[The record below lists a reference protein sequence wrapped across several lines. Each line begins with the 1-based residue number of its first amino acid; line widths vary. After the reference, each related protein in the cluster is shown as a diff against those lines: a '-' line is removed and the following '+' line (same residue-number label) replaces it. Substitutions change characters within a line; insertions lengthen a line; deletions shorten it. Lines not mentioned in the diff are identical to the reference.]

1 MVFSKKVLTFFFT
14 PKKWENRPQKLLIIG
29 PTPFISQSSPDQRP
43 TAQNWFFILV
53 NLGTRHL
60 FSYLWI
66 KAKERS
72 LTLMS
77 ITIVSVFGICNSF
90 YSIYYILRTPD
101 FNNRDAITH
110 STARVFAVINS
121 SANIVIYIVFNS
133 KFRETFVSL
142 ISRFSFEVT
151 EDPTKWGKLQ
161 ETSRHVVSKS
171 PCPKLYIIEEK

>member
-1 MVFSKKVLTFFFT
+1 MRKGMIKFMTT
-14 PKKWENRPQKLLIIG
+14 Q
-29 PTPFISQSSPDQRP
+29 
-43 TAQNWFFILV
+43 
-53 NLGTRHL
+53 
-60 FSYLWI
+60 I

-77 ITIVSVFGICNSF
+77 ITIVSVFVICNSF

-101 FNNRDAITH
+101 YNTRDAYTH
-110 STARVFAVINS
+110 STARVFAIINS

-151 EDPTKWGKLQ
+151 EDSTTSGKVQ
-161 ETSRHVVSKS
+161 TTSRDVVSK
-171 PCPKLYIIEEK
+171 

>member
-1 MVFSKKVLTFFFT
+1 MIEGMTTK
-14 PKKWENRPQKLLIIG
+14 
-29 PTPFISQSSPDQRP
+29 
-43 TAQNWFFILV
+43 
-53 NLGTRHL
+53 
-60 FSYLWI
+60 I

-77 ITIVSVFGICNSF
+77 ITIVSVFIICNSF

-101 FNNRDAITH
+101 FNTRDAYTH
-110 STARVFAVINS
+110 STARVFAIINS

-151 EDPTKWGKLQ
+151 EDNYIRKTPSEFKTCCEQINKGSLSQ
-161 ETSRHVVSKS
+161 RIYVNNIILIDSLS
-171 PCPKLYIIEEK
+171 LY

>member
-1 MVFSKKVLTFFFT
+1 MIKFMTT
-14 PKKWENRPQKLLIIG
+14 Q
-29 PTPFISQSSPDQRP
+29 
-43 TAQNWFFILV
+43 
-53 NLGTRHL
+53 
-60 FSYLWI
+60 I

-77 ITIVSVFGICNSF
+77 ITIVSVFIICNSF

-101 FNNRDAITH
+101 YNTRDEYTH
-110 STARVFAVINS
+110 STARVFAIINS

-151 EDPTKWGKLQ
+151 DDST
-161 ETSRHVVSKS
+161 V
-171 PCPKLYIIEEK
+171 